1 MRMMKTIF
9 GANSKLT
16 RASDK
21 ELMLLVTKDN
31 NHHAFRK
38 LYERLS
44 EKLYRFIYYIVLDE
58 SVAQEIT
65 HEAFLT
71 LYDKRKMYRSD
82 YQVSTWLWTIGRNKA
97 YDYKK
102 KKKEISIN
110 DEILISLPNDDIST
124 LQKLAQETS
133 SETIKEALKLLPDSQ
148 RDAIL
153 LWMDDYN
160 TKEMAEIME
169 KSEQAIKNL
178 INRAKMKLKEVL
190 EGRME
195 SI

>member
-1 MRMMKTIF
+1 MMKTIF

-102 KKKEISIN
+102 KKKEISID
-110 DEILISLPNDDIST
+110 DEIIISLPNDDIST
-124 LQKLAQETS
+124 LQKLAQEAS

>member
-102 KKKEISIN
+102 KKKEISID
-110 DEILISLPNDDIST
+110 DEIIISLPNDDIST
-124 LQKLAQETS
+124 LQKLAQEAS

>member
-1 MRMMKTIF
+1 MMKTIF

>member
-1 MRMMKTIF
+1 MRMIKTIF

-21 ELMLLVTKDN
+21 ELMLLVSTNN
-31 NHHAFRK
+31 NHRAFRK
-38 LYERLS
+38 LYERLN

-58 SVAQEIT
+58 GVAQEIT

-82 YQVSTWLWTIGRNKA
+82 YQVSTWLWTIARNKA

-102 KKKEISIN
+102 KKKESYID
-110 DEILISLPNDDIST
+110 DEIVATIPNDDIT
-124 LQKLAQETS
+124 ALQKMVQKVS
-133 SETIKEALKLLPDSQ
+133 SEVVRDALSSLPDSQ

-160 TKEMAEIME
+160 TKEMAEILE
-169 KSEQAIKNL
+169 KSEQAVKNL
-178 INRAKMKLKEVL
+178 INRAKLKLKEIL

>member
-1 MRMMKTIF
+1 MKTIF

-102 KKKEISIN
+102 KKKEISID

-124 LQKLAQETS
+124 LQKLAQEAS

>member
-102 KKKEISIN
+102 KKKEISID

-124 LQKLAQETS
+124 LQKLAQEAS

>member
-1 MRMMKTIF
+1 MMKTIF

-102 KKKEISIN
+102 KKKEISID

-124 LQKLAQETS
+124 LQKLAQEAS